1 MLSAKAAIK
10 MLRNYLKG
18 QRKIA
23 VFALTTKCNCR
34 CIMCGMW
41 RQPPTSINLND
52 VLKIL
57 RLLRENNFFIV
68 YFTGGEPSLH
78 ENIVE
83 IVRFSEKLGLL
94 TSLTTNG
101 TISKDLLKN
110 LKAAGLRL
118 LSISLDH
125 WKPEVCEK
133 IRRVKGIMQK
143 QVEALLYAKSLGLS
157 VYALAYINPYLVE
170 DNSIKKFVEYCN
182 LKLQVPVGFCYPT
195 EAEVNSYKLYGEF
208 NEDELKLRLRKAVMN
223 ILEMKRSGYM
233 IMNSLTYLEDILNS
247 QGNGK
252 PNFCCKGGEDVVYI
266 DWIGNVYPCFLGKK
280 LFNFLEDDQPK
291 FLKNVYCAK
300 CFINCFREVSLIPQI
315 FKFPKNLLK
324 EALPSIKVDREF
336 LRTLLTAS

>member
-1 MLSAKAAIK
+1 MPNAKATVK
-10 MLRNYLKG
+10 MFKSFLKG

-23 VFALTTKCNCR
+23 VFALTTKCNCK

-41 RQPPTSINLND
+41 RQPPTSINLDNA
-52 VLKIL
+52 LKIL

-78 ENIVE
+78 ENVVE
-83 IVRFSEKLGLL
+83 IVKFSEKLGLL

-101 TISKDLLKN
+101 TVSKDLLAN

-133 IRRVKGIMQK
+133 IRGVKGIMQK
-143 QVEALLYAKSLGLS
+143 QVKALLYAKSLGLS

-170 DNSIKKFVEYCN
+170 DDSIKKFVEYCN
-182 LKLQVPVGFCYPT
+182 LTLQVPVGFCYPT

-208 NEDELKLRLRKAVMN
+208 NEDELRLKLRKTVLN
-223 ILEMKRSGYM
+223 ILEMKKSGYM

-247 QGNGK
+247 QESSK
-252 PNFCCKGGEDVVYI
+252 PNFYCKGGEDVVYI
-266 DWIGNVYPCFLGKK
+266 DWYGNVYPCFLGGR
-280 LFNFLEDDQPK
+280 LFNLLEDSNPK

-315 FKFPKNLLK
+315 LKSPKNLLK
-324 EALPSIKVDREF
+324 EVLPSLKIDREF
-336 LRTLLTAS
+336 LRTLLTPG